1 MRMLYRI
8 KAIGLGTGLKR
19 YKLDFI
25 VSSNYD
31 IDKDKSLVMAKVIGE
46 LQRNWGNFY
55 ELKSVTKLK
64 GGTL

>member
-1 MRMLYRI
+1 MAMLYRVI
-8 KAIGLGTGLKR
+8 AIGMGLGQKQ

-31 IDKDKSLVMAKVIGE
+31 IDKDKPLVMAKVTGE
-46 LQRNWGNFY
+46 LQCNWGNYY